1 MLIVALFT
9 IPKTWKKP
17 KGPLADE
24 WIKKMWYIYTMNSSQ
39 PQKKKEQDNAI
50 YSNMEGTTESHTKC
64 SKSERETDT
73 ISFISGI

>member
-1 MLIVALFT
+1 M
-9 IPKTWKKP
+9 KK
-17 KGPLADE
+17 KNE
-24 WIKKMWYIYTMNSSQ
+24 KKKKKKKKHTKKKKK
-39 PQKKKEQDNAI
+39 KKKEQDNAI